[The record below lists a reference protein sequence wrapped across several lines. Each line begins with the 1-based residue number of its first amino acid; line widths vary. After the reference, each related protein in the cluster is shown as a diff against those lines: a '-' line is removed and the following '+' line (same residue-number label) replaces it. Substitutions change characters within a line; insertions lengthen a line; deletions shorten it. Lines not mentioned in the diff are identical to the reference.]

1 MQEVIVCDQVKFSLE
16 KVTGESQIILLPW
29 APAVHQEM
37 ELKAAGGCAK
47 DSSDYK
53 WFSSDITVISVTAYG
68 VVQAKKPGKATVKVV
83 SSFDSFNYDEVMI
96 EVSIPSSMVML
107 QNFPVETVVGSHLP
121 AAVSMKASNDAYFSR
136 CDAFH
141 SFIKWKAGSES
152 FIVTNATGEAPVL
165 EKEDNLELHVPVDGP
180 PCSWTYIYASASGQ
194 AMLHA
199 TFSKEYHHIDPS
211 LSGPIVLRATS
222 RIASYMPLTLHQAG
236 DGNRFGGYWV
246 NTARIEAT
254 NQLEDRDKVYLVP
267 GTQVDVILHGG
278 PERWGKGV
286 EFVQKV
292 EIFDEEHAHD
302 NGVDVHLISSSHGSL
317 YRLLCQTLGTYRL
330 VFKRGN
336 LVGDDHPLPT
346 LVEAS
351 LSLACSL
358 PSSVVVIVD
367 EPVNNRDVIRTAIQ
381 ADRSPGQIQVTPVTV
396 ANGRTIRVAAV
407 SISTTGEP
415 FANSSSLC
423 LKWELGSCDSL
434 AYWNHAYDSE
444 NYNTSSWERFLVL
457 RNESGSCIVRATI
470 TGFFGSS
477 SADRY
482 SAKLL
487 EGSDNFL
494 TDAARLQLVSTLR
507 VSPEFN
513 LLYFNPNAKT
523 NLSITGGSC
532 FLEAV
537 VNDSRVIEV
546 TQSPPGLQC
555 LQLILSPKG
564 LGTAVVTVYD
574 IGLTPNLVA
583 SVVVQVADIDWIE
596 IMSGEEISLMEGSS
610 KSIGLMAGVDDG
622 STFDIHQYA
631 SINIHVHI
639 EDDIVELADKDDF
652 SSPSGRYIGAQTFK
666 IRAKHLGVT
675 TLYVSARRHSGHELL
690 SQAIKVE
697 VYAPPTIHPP
707 NIFLVPGASYLLTI
721 KGGPALGA
729 FVEYTSTDDAIA
741 TVDKTSGRLT
751 ATSPGN
757 TTLLATVYGNGGDVI
772 CQADSSVKV
781 GVPSSAILNV
791 QSEQL
796 AVGRETPIYPLFSEG
811 DLFSFYGLCKDYKWT
826 IEDEEVL
833 TFGVPLVG
841 SEAVQRVSY
850 VDNKELSFI
859 NVLYGRAPGRTNIAV
874 SFSCDFISSGSHLE
888 ARTYNASLS
897 LLVVSDL
904 PLALGALITWL
915 LPPHYTTSSILPSS
929 AESHGQKDGQ
939 NRKGSIIYSLLR
951 NCEEATEASQRAVSI
966 DGDKIKTEE
975 SNNLACIQAKDRITG
990 RTEIA
995 SCVRV
1000 AEVEQIRIT
1009 IKELP
1014 VHSIDLAVGAEIELS
1029 ISYHDAIGN
1038 PFYEASNVILH
1049 HAETNY
1055 PDVVSVNNTR
1065 DTNMI
1070 HLKAMR
1076 HGRALLRVSI
1086 DNHPQ
1091 KSDYM
1096 LISVGAYVH
1105 PQNPVLHQGSSINF
1119 SVVGSD
1125 DQASGHWHS
1134 VNESVIVLHTQS
1146 GQAEAVGEGS
1156 TQVSFESSN
1165 VKLRTT
1171 VTVLPG
1177 STLVVEAPKEMLTN
1191 VPFPSQG
1198 FSFSVKFSYAKP
1210 WIDLDTGNSFCLFFP
1225 YSPEHLVR
1233 TIPKL
1238 KDMKP
1243 YIYVSINASMKEHSH
1258 VSGSAS
1264 ALFVGGFSIM
1274 QMGKDIAQIN
1284 LTPDFNKTIVTIL
1297 GNTDV
1302 EIHWRGHDLLAINP
1316 IQKEGFGL
1324 SRRIDYEVKALSAKR
1339 FADKIIVK
1347 LPSTGQRVEVD
1358 VNYEPDEKSEA
1369 TINFSF
1375 WAKVMGSIALT
1386 VITLIIG
1393 FICFL
1398 DRPLGSSQP
1407 PSTPLCS
1414 SSISAPVTPDRRS
1427 PLRLDEQSPRT
1438 PQPFVDYVRRTID
1451 ETPYYRREGRRR
1463 FNPQNTY

>member
-1 MQEVIVCDQVKFSLE
+1 
-16 KVTGESQIILLPW
+16 
-29 APAVHQEM
+29 
-37 ELKAAGGCAK
+37 
-47 DSSDYK
+47 
-53 WFSSDITVISVTAYG
+53 
-68 VVQAKKPGKATVKVV
+68 
-83 SSFDSFNYDEVMI
+83 
-96 EVSIPSSMVML
+96 
-107 QNFPVETVVGSHLP
+107 
-121 AAVSMKASNDAYFSR
+121 
-136 CDAFH
+136 
-141 SFIKWKAGSES
+141 
-152 FIVTNATGEAPVL
+152 
-165 EKEDNLELHVPVDGP
+165 
-180 PCSWTYIYASASGQ
+180 
-194 AMLHA
+194 MLHA

-236 DGNRFGGYWV
+236 DGNQFGGYWV

-254 NQLEDRDKVYLVP
+254 NKLEDRDKVYLVP
-267 GTQVDVILHGG
+267 GTQVDFILHGG
-278 PERWGKGV
+278 PERWDKGV
-286 EFVQKV
+286 EFVQRV
-292 EIFDEEHAHD
+292 EIFDEEHTHD
-302 NGVDVHLISSSHGSL
+302 NGVDVHLISSSDGSL

-336 LVGDDHPLPT
+336 LVGDDHSLPA

-358 PSSVVVIVD
+358 PSSIVVIVD

-444 NYNTSSWERFLVL
+444 NYNPSSWERFLVL

-477 SADRY
+477 AADRY

-494 TDAARLQLVSTLR
+494 TDAVRLQLVSTLK

-513 LLYFNPNAKT
+513 LLYFNPNAKA

-537 VNDSRVIEV
+537 VNDSRVVEV

-622 STFDIHQYA
+622 STFDIPQYA
-631 SINIHVHI
+631 YMNIRVHI

-721 KGGPALGA
+721 KGGPTLGA
-729 FVEYTSTDDAIA
+729 FVEYTTTDDAIA
-741 TVDKTSGRLT
+741 TVDKTLGRLT

-811 DLFSFYGLCKDYKWT
+811 DLFSFYGLCKDYKWN

-841 SEAVQRVSY
+841 SEAVQHVSY

-874 SFSCDFISSGSHLE
+874 SFSCDFISSGSHME

-904 PLALGALITWL
+904 PLALGAPVTWL

-929 AESHGQKDGQ
+929 VESHGQKDGQ

-951 NCEEATEASQRAVSI
+951 NCKEATEASQRAVSI

-1009 IKELP
+1009 NKELP

-1065 DTNMI
+1065 GTNMI

-1086 DNHPQ
+1086 DNRPQ

-1134 VNESVIVLHTQS
+1134 VNESVIVLQSQS

-1177 STLVVEAPKEMLTN
+1177 STLVVDAPKEMLTN

-1198 FSFSVKFSYAKP
+1198 FSFSVKFSDTNDKINTVGSSKGAPYDCRVDPPFVGYAKP
-1210 WIDLDTGNSFCLFFP
+1210 WIDLDTGNTFCLFFP

-1264 ALFVGGFSIM
+1264 ALFVGGFSVM
-1274 QMGKDIAQIN
+1274 QMGKDIAQLN
-1284 LTPDFNKTIVTIL
+1284 LTPDFNKTIITIL

-1302 EIHWRGHDLLAINP
+1302 EIHWHGQDLLAINP

-1451 ETPYYRREGRRR
+1451 ETPYYRREGE
-1463 FNPQNTY
+1463 TYNREFH